1 MTEANS
7 NGREQPTNATRQAA
21 AAREATAALGSS
33 QLSVPL
39 IGSSHAVIFWVRM
52 ENGINIVNGKTTACL
67 VKKSLQ
73 GHAANVVQSTAAV
86 RKRIAKGAVLTI
98 VQIVG
103 LMISATSPRANWS
116 GKA

>member
-1 MTEANS
+1 M
-7 NGREQPTNATRQAA
+7 G
-21 AAREATAALGSS
+21 
-33 QLSVPL
+33 
-39 IGSSHAVIFWVRM
+39 
-52 ENGINIVNGKTTACL
+52 NGITIVNGKTTACL

-103 LMISATSPRANWS
+103 LMISAISPKANWS